1 MKYLKKFKM
10 FETLEIH
17 GFKVYPSTEKDK
29 YNILD
34 FLDLNTYSAEY
45 VKEPEGLGYF
55 FFDDSDGHSSS
66 IIRLELEEIF
76 RKKGINVR
84 FEHV

>member
-1 MKYLKKFKM
+1 MKYLKKFKL
-10 FETLEIH
+10 FEDLEIH
-17 GFKVYPSTEKDK
+17 GFKVYPLSERDK

-34 FLDLNTYSAEY
+34 FLDLNIYSAEY

-55 FFDDSDGHSSS
+55 FFDDSDGHNST

-76 RKKGINVR
+76 KKKGIDVR
-84 FEHV
+84 FEHI